1 MNDKRRTKLRP
12 VKKYLQ
18 QSISIV
24 DMVTDEEQDSIDN
37 TPETIQSCDRCVRS
51 EEIVDNL
58 REAQECLE
66 RALEL
71 VLDALS
77 K

>member
-24 DMVTDEEQDSIDN
+24 DMVADEEQDSIDN
-37 TPETIQSCDRCVRS
+37 TPETI
-51 EEIVDNL
+51 
-58 REAQECLE
+58 
-66 RALEL
+66 
-71 VLDALS
+71 
-77 K
+77 